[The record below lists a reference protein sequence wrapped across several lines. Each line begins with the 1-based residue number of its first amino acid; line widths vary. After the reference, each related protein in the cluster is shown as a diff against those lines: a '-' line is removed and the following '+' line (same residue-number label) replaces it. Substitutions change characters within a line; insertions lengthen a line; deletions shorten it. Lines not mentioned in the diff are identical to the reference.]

1 MQKIEPTDNNEAQ
14 SESRLSDVET
24 IAKAFAQGKRNPSAA
39 DPTIVIVKNPHY
51 LMQLQFLLF
60 QPPSI
65 FNSTRQPVPVGNI
78 PPATVKVE
86 LTMVTSMP
94 PVPVPILAP
103 SFQHV
108 PPVPRPTPPMQISS
122 PLSVSQEMLSS
133 NDGIQDMKPIV
144 SNIQPPMRPAV
155 TVNHNILKQPSNNC
169 WRNIHGNTKSHG
181 CVYVQH
187 DIKRNGIHNSGCLN
201 PNVGLTQ
208 QSTGALQSAQS
219 KYVKVWEACSKLATN
234 NANSATYMSRSHE
247 QKRILKSKVIVMPLR

>member
-1 MQKIEPTDNNEAQ
+1 
-14 SESRLSDVET
+14 
-24 IAKAFAQGKRNPSAA
+24 
-39 DPTIVIVKNPHY
+39 
-51 LMQLQFLLF
+51 MQLQFLLF

-155 TVNHNILKQPSNNC
+155 TVNHNILNNLSQARIINQATIAGGTSMGIPNPMAVYMSNMISSGMASTIPVAQIVISSGQSVIPS
-169 WRNIHGNTKSHG
+169 IAMSTTSTVPGSFA
-181 CVYVQH
+181 
-187 DIKRNGIHNSGCLN
+187 SAA
-201 PNVGLTQ
+201 NVGLTQ